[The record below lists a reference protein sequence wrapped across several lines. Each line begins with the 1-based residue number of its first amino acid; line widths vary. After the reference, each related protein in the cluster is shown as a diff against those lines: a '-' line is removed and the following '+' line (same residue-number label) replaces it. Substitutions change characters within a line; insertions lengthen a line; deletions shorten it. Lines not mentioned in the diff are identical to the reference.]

1 MFEPSAFG
9 MVVPDPQAF
18 PERLPFWCL
27 PLLSEQSRQA
37 CKKSSPILK
46 ACPDVHMS
54 LKLVVIACRIQWRP
68 SSGRPPCFQHAC
80 RHCHLGLPRGNA
92 RCLST
97 AWMSD
102 RPCWPSSGEAL
113 SVGPA
118 MQRSPNMVFIAGVC
132 HRGSGLVSLDPSAAA
147 LAVMLVSWCS
157 CSNHLLEHQWCGT
170 CPLMAQHPQMRC
182 RCQKRCSPQPVEGA
196 QRAQSAGVRKTGS
209 GQTCSCSA
217 ALGGGAEVPSA
228 SPTVLASRK
237 ATSMSLQHTHCC
249 PLHVSCR
256 TDALHA
262 SHSWSLCSSAHSR
275 MNALHAVGILS
286 SLQGVPGSGFI
297 SCSPARLRNAQR
309 IQLHTIAKRRQ
320 WFAQHTLCR
329 EELTPTGE
337 SCCREG
343 SSQHCLRR
351 LLQELRSAA

>member
-1 MFEPSAFG
+1 MPCANATAVLPPVDPLNICRHLTRCRLSRSMCQSLCTPAWSQGLPAEVLLNMFEPSAFG

-68 SSGRPPCFQHAC
+68 SSGRPPGFQHAC

-196 QRAQSAGVRKTGS
+196 QRAQSAACGRPAPARPAA
-209 GQTCSCSA
+209 A
-217 ALGGGAEVPSA
+217 AL
-228 SPTVLASRK
+228 R
-237 ATSMSLQHTHCC
+237 
-249 PLHVSCR
+249 
-256 TDALHA
+256 
-262 SHSWSLCSSAHSR
+262 
-275 MNALHAVGILS
+275 
-286 SLQGVPGSGFI
+286 
-297 SCSPARLRNAQR
+297 
-309 IQLHTIAKRRQ
+309 
-320 WFAQHTLCR
+320 
-329 EELTPTGE
+329 
-337 SCCREG
+337 
-343 SSQHCLRR
+343 
-351 LLQELRSAA
+351 